1 MNDVPESVPTAPAG
15 WHPDPSGQP
24 QLRYWD
30 GQRWTDHVSPYPTA
44 EQSAADAG
52 QVAASEATASQQ
64 QQPPAAALPP
74 RAPAQ
79 KAMTRATW
87 IVLAATLLIVGG
99 AAGFVG
105 WTVVSANAA
114 ATSEAPDVVD
124 GFLAAATADDPSWTE
139 YASPGY
145 IAISGAATP
154 LFGDARAAE
163 VLDLSIEYDKRD
175 IRYGVNGTAGY
186 ESPGGADTA
195 KALVDMTYTFTVDGT
210 PHTATSTREIWLTRP
225 YYYGDDVPS
234 GVRQGETPTAIG
246 PWRVTGGASAAAYQE
261 EVVATTSFEP
271 PRVDQACYTSGVVLS
286 QLSEIARTEGVLAA
300 ICLSGGTSTSFDDGI
315 DIDALAAGFPVIGQ
329 VAPLTDLM
337 GWHNDPS
344 TPAPLEQYLVSSGDT
359 DYVFVFAS
367 TGVGGELTNDSERRI
382 ILISKAETR

>member
-1 MNDVPESVPTAPAG
+1 MHDVPGSVPTAPAG

-30 GQRWTDHVSPYPTA
+30 GQRWTDHVSPYPA
-44 EQSAADAG
+44 AQQSSADAG
-52 QVAASEATASQQ
+52 Q
-64 QQPPAAALPP
+64 AAAPEAAAPQEQPAPARTP
-74 RAPAQ
+74 RAPGQ
-79 KAMTRATW
+79 KPMTRATW

-139 YASPGY
+139 DASPGY

-163 VLDLSIEYDKRD
+163 VLDLSIDYDKRG
-175 IRYGVNGTAGY
+175 ILYGVNGTAGY
-186 ESPGGADTA
+186 ESPSGADTA

-210 PHTATSTREIWLTRP
+210 PQTATSTREIWLTRP

-234 GVRQGETPTAIG
+234 AARQGETPTAIG
-246 PWRVTGGASAAAYQE
+246 PWRVTGAASAAAYE
-261 EVVATTSFEP
+261 GEVVATTSFEP
-271 PRVDQACYTSGVVLS
+271 ARVDQACYTSDVVLS

-315 DIDALAAGFPVIGQ
+315 DIDALAAGFPVVGQ
-329 VAPLTDLM
+329 AAPLTDLM

-344 TPAPLEQYLVSSGDT
+344 TPAPLEQYLISAGDA